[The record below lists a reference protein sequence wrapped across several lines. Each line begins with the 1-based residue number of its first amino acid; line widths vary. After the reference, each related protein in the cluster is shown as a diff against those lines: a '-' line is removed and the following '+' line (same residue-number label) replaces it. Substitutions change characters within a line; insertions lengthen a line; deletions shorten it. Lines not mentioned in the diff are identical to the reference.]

1 MQPIIQE
8 GSFSDILS
16 KVAGGAKGIVD
27 ASSSKDDNKVYLKG
41 SISRYTKDLVMSFP
55 MLCDNSLPVSTVT
68 MINKANERTV
78 ISMLQMLFSAINMQG
93 TNGVDILKALHKN
106 ISNPNMED
114 IMDALDSL
122 SESANFTSYE
132 RALFEAHIR
141 DIAKMIQK
149 ENLQPSPSYPVS
161 SFSEHSLSDFIA
173 MRRRGDLMITEA
185 LSEDEEDDYKRNQER
200 RARRKDDREEEKRKE
215 EKDKYE
221 RDESKWYSDMDNQ
234 THDRAQDEENLLNSI
249 NTKRLVDSDVKKAN
263 EIQPSLMVVNYY
275 SSVDGSTQAVQ
286 KSFVAGVKSRAI
298 SVDAIDIVDR
308 LIAKDRAKLSF
319 VNLVRAHTKEISLFK
334 DLIFCTKQAKLDAKN
349 AVKKGPAA
357 QIWNL
362 LSLRSSKGAFNKFR
376 RKGND
381 ATAIT
386 GLVVSAETV
395 EYMKKVHKF
404 DLMKPQ
410 NTKLIMQAY
419 NLMSIWI
426 CDETTEAVHYI
437 MDGNSSYEVVSYNG
451 LEKEGAGR
459 EYKKMVNLLASNG
472 R

>member
-16 KVAGGAKGIVD
+16 KVAGGAKTIVD
-27 ASSSKDDNKVYLKG
+27 ASTSKDDNDVYLKG

-122 SESANFTSYE
+122 SESVNFSSYE

-149 ENLQPSPSYPVS
+149 ENLQPAPSYPVS
-161 SFSEHSLSDFIA
+161 SFSEHSLSDFTA
-173 MRRRGDLMITEA
+173 MRRRGDLLITELTDA
-185 LSEDEEDDYKRNQER
+185 EEDYLKKKKDLRDS
-200 RARRKDDREEEKRKE
+200 RKDRREEEKRGE
-215 EKDKYE
+215 EREKAQRDKDKYE
-221 RDESKWYSDMDNQ
+221 SDTKNQ
-234 THDRAQDEENLLNSI
+234 KHDREQDEENLLTSI

-362 LSLRSSKGAFNKFR
+362 LSVRSAKGAFNKFR

-437 MDGNSSYEVVSYNG
+437 MDGNNSYEVVSYNG